1 MPLMNGGLIRPM
13 LGSLMRGHQNN
24 INKIIPKLTS
34 KAHLNYVHENFIK
47 VTLKSHHLLS
57 NMSVFVNTHYI
68 YVSLNDLKTLKTT
81 GRPSNR

>member
-1 MPLMNGGLIRPM
+1 MNGGLIRPM
-13 LGSLMRGHQNN
+13 LGSHMRGHQNN
-24 INKIIPKLTS
+24 IKITPKLTS

-57 NMSVFVNTHYI
+57 NMSVFVNTPYI